1 MPCLFGSKYDYG
13 FCVHRNFSRRIDL
26 LLWTAHGRLQ
36 QHMNFLGFLFL
47 GKKLFQVQLHV
58 SVYRG
63 NLVCRVTEHRSAE
76 SKVRRDNAAVF
87 TVSDRRKGIH
97 LKKRITNLVI

>member
-1 MPCLFGSKYDYG
+1 MLSFALGLA
-13 FCVHRNFSRRIDL
+13 HEFSSVE
-26 LLWTAHGRLQ
+26 G
-36 QHMNFLGFLFL
+36 
-47 GKKLFQVQLHV
+47 QLHV
-58 SVYRG
+58 IVFRG

-87 TVSDRRKGIH
+87 MVSDRRKGIH

>member
-1 MPCLFGSKYDYG
+1 MIMVSMSTVTSVD
-13 FCVHRNFSRRIDL
+13 
-26 LLWTAHGRLQ
+26 AHVCCCGQ
-36 QHMNFLGFLFL
+36 PMEGYNNMNFLGFLFL
-47 GKKLFQVQLHV
+47 GKGLIQVI
-58 SVYRG
+58 VYRG

-87 TVSDRRKGIH
+87 MVSDRRKGIH